1 MYITIVILIFIVISK
16 SKLKAK
22 MLAVFRTIERSGEEV
37 IVTDHGKPTLKIS
50 RLPKRESVE
59 SVFERYRNRVRYK
72 GDIMLPTAE
81 EWLET

>member
-1 MYITIVILIFIVISK
+1 MVMIISK
-16 SKLKAK
+16 TKLKAK

-59 SVFERYRNRVRYK
+59 TVFARHRNGVRYK
-72 GDIMLPTAE
+72 EDIMVPTTE
-81 EWLET
+81 EWPET